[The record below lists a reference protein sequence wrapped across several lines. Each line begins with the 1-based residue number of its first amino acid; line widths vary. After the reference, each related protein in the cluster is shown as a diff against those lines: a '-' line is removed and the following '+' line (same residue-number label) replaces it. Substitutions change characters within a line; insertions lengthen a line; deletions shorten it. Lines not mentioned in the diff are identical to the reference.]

1 MNDGDGVIL
10 GNWKMHTMRHEALE
24 LARSVRTIADQSS
37 TSIGICPPSLWIDA
51 ICREMEG
58 SRVWVGAQ
66 DCVGDPVGP
75 QTGCVNAAMMADA
88 GCQFVLLG
96 HSERRARFAE
106 QTDGL
111 LPAIAATLEAG
122 MFPVLCVGESL
133 ADRNAGHAVAIVESQ
148 VRPLLNAGL
157 DLSGVVLAYEP
168 VWAIGTGLTA
178 TTADIAEMHRAIR
191 SVLHSD
197 DAIVLYGGSVSPDSA
212 PEIFSVDEVSGAL
225 VGGASLD
232 VNTFAAVIAAWE
244 QR

>member
-1 MNDGDGVIL
+1 
-10 GNWKMHTMRHEALE
+10 MRHEALE
-24 LARSVRTIADQSS
+24 LAQAVRIIADQTEVSV
-37 TSIGICPPSLWIDA
+37 GICPPSVWIDP
-51 ICREMEG
+51 ICREVDG
-58 SRVWVGAQ
+58 SRLWVGAQ
-66 DCVGDPVGP
+66 DCVGDAFGAH
-75 QTGCVNAAMMADA
+75 TGCLNAAMIFDA
-88 GCQFVLLG
+88 GCGFVLLG

-106 QTDGL
+106 RTEGL

-133 ADRNAGHAVAIVESQ
+133 EDRKSGRAVSVVESQ
-148 VRPLLNAGL
+148 VRPLLHAGL

-178 TTADIAEMHRAIR
+178 TAQDIGEMHRAIR
-191 SVLHSD
+191 AVVGQD

-212 PEIFSVDEVSGAL
+212 AEIFSVAEVSGAL

-232 VNTFAAVIAAWE
+232 VNKFAAVVAAWE

>member
-1 MNDGDGVIL
+1 VIL

-24 LARSVRTIADQSS
+24 LARSARIIADQTEVSV
-37 TSIGICPPSLWIDA
+37 GICPPSVWIDP
-51 ICREMEG
+51 ICREVSG
-58 SRVWVGAQ
+58 SRLWVGAQ
-66 DCVGDPVGP
+66 DCVGDGFGAH
-75 QTGCVNAAMMADA
+75 TGCLNAAMISDA
-88 GCQFVLLG
+88 GCGFVLLG

-106 QTDGL
+106 RTEGL
-111 LPAIAATLEAG
+111 LPAIAATLETG

-133 ADRNAGHAVAIVESQ
+133 EDRNSGRAVAVVESQ
-148 VRPLLNAGL
+148 VRPLLHAGL

-178 TTADIAEMHRAIR
+178 TIQDIAEMHRAIR
-191 SVLHSD
+191 AVLGRD

-212 PEIFSVDEVSGAL
+212 AEIFSVSEVSGAL

-232 VNTFAAVIAAWE
+232 VNKFAAVVAAWE